1 MPPARIALGAYVN
14 GYPTDRQAMDRYAQL
29 VGRWPAIVHVFRNWT
44 DATGD
49 FDPQLAAEVT
59 AHDARLMI
67 SWQPPAGD
75 LRLVADGEW
84 DEYVTGYARAVA
96 AVSVPLL
103 VRFAHEMNGEW
114 IPWRSSPESFRA
126 AWRHVHAVFAAQ
138 GADNV
143 RWVWS
148 PHVPDARAERFEAY
162 FPGPDVVDWLAL
174 DGYNWGRSRPGT
186 RWQEFDDIFGSAYRD
201 LVTLAPGRPVMLAEI
216 GSAEEGG
223 DKAAWIRQA
232 FGPALTASYPEVAGV
247 VWFHAFPRGHADW
260 RVDSSPSA
268 LEAWREVVIDERM
281 SLTGSGIPDPRQA
294 P

>member
-1 MPPARIALGAYVN
+1 
-14 GYPTDRQAMDRYAQL
+14 
-29 VGRWPAIVHVFRNWT
+29 
-44 DATGD
+44 
-49 FDPQLAAEVT
+49 
-59 AHDARLMI
+59 MI

-103 VRFAHEMNGEW
+103 LRFAHEMNGEW

-186 RWQEFDDIFGSAYRD
+186 RWREFDDIFGSAYRD
-201 LVTLAPGRPVMLAEI
+201 LVALAPGRPVMLAEI
-216 GSAEEGG
+216 GCAEEGG
-223 DKAAWIRQA
+223 EKAAWIRQA